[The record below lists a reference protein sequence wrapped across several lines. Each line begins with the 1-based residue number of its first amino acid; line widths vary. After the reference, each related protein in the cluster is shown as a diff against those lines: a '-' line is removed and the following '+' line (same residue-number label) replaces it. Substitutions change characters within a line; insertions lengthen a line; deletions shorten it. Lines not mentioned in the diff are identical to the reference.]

1 MPGKESGHQNGQDPC
16 RSQGRSTSTVS
27 PSREQSSLPGVEA
40 LLPPPAR
47 RRHSGDIKHKGNA
60 ELHNS
65 CDRES
70 QRGMQTDF
78 FALSVRKTLPSGKRG
93 RKILPR
99 GRREVGAAAAPS
111 RGADSREVTPGLWDV
126 ALQRSGGV
134 TEKRGA
140 QEVPNGREAAYAGKM
155 VRSSQD
161 AKGKSALASATTRR
175 AGWGVLHV
183 GAGTQARIGI
193 LRSSNFLPVLEMF
206 MLGTRTK
213 RFVFSPC
220 FC

>member
-47 RRHSGDIKHKGNA
+47 RRHSGDIKHEGNT

-78 FALSVRKTLPSGKRG
+78 FALSVRKTLPSGKHG
-93 RKILPR
+93 RKLLPCD
-99 GRREVGAAAAPS
+99 RREVGTAAAPS

-126 ALQRSGGV
+126 ALQCSGGV
-134 TEKRGA
+134 TEERGL
-140 QEVPNGREAAYAGKM
+140 KK
-155 VRSSQD
+155 SQVAERQHMQ
-161 AKGKSALASATTRR
+161 AK
-175 AGWGVLHV
+175 W
-183 GAGTQARIGI
+183 
-193 LRSSNFLPVLEMF
+193 
-206 MLGTRTK
+206 
-213 RFVFSPC
+213 
-220 FC
+220 